1 MRNRGQVGDIADGV
15 EVDNPDRVSGILPCR
30 RSTASSMASSSSH
43 SIPCELIERP
53 LVFLDDLGHQGPPG
67 FTTSVPLLLWLPVVP
82 LAADD
87 AGIPMLQQ
95 NAFNGHPYDPSVF
108 SGTLPR
114 LQLGALPLCEFGGDV
129 NVNKR
134 LLRVAPW
141 PTCRPLSCGRSSRRG
156 RRARSPEGRR

>member
-1 MRNRGQVGDIADGV
+1 
-15 EVDNPDRVSGILPCR
+15 
-30 RSTASSMASSSSH
+30 MASSSSH

-53 LVFLDDLGHQGPPG
+53 FVLLDDLGHQGPSG
-67 FTTSVPLLLWLPVVP
+67 LTTSIPLLLWLPVVP

-141 PTCRPLSCGRSSRRG
+141 PTCRPLSCARAKRQEQQGFHPSGGIPGDSPLRDNAKDLQAALATPLPASEDWGVTPHGR
-156 RRARSPEGRR
+156 